1 MYLCAELCGY
11 VLHEPNRYHENM
23 YHYSPDGNIREQA
36 TLAGLHPS
44 TTYLVRMLA
53 LNEIERSSFTDTVV
67 IKTREEAPVEAP
79 PNVQV
84 QSGGIGELIV
94 TWQVII

>member
-1 MYLCAELCGY
+1 MYRRCNKS
-11 VLHEPNRYHENM
+11 HP
-23 YHYSPDGNIREQA
+23 YSPDGNIREQA

-53 LNEIERSSFTDTVV
+53 INEIERSSFTDPIV

-79 PNVQV
+79 QNIQV

-94 TWQVII
+94 TWQVI

>member
-1 MYLCAELCGY
+1 M
-11 VLHEPNRYHENM
+11 RYNK
-23 YHYSPDGNIREQA
+23 YNPYSPDGNIREQA

-53 LNEIERSSFTDTVV
+53 INEIERSSFTDPIV

-79 PNVQV
+79 LNIQV

-94 TWQVII
+94 TWQVI